1 MMAQGA
7 FVVFALLAVSAQASA
22 DQMSP
27 VGKVLSMIDEME
39 TKLIKE
45 GEEEQKIYNEF
56 SEYCEDTSRELQYE
70 IKSAT
75 AEVDELKATIE
86 KETATMTSLATEIDE
101 LAASVAEDEK
111 ELADGTAIRKSE
123 AADFAAEEKEL
134 SETMASLQRAI
145 GVMEKDAKAGAAFVQ
160 IKGAEGFAKA
170 LSAVISASSL
180 SASDGAKLT
189 ALVQS
194 STQEDDDDEEVDAQS
209 TAGQS
214 KDEGI
219 VELLENLL
227 EKASTKLSDLRKK
240 EESAVSNF
248 KMTEQSL
255 KQEIGYASHNL
266 ETAKKD
272 SSASA
277 EAKAAAEGDL
287 SMSSKDLAADTK
299 ALDELHTEC
308 MMKANDFE
316 AETKSRGEELKALA
330 TAKKII
336 QEATGVDSL
345 AQVSFLQVVT
355 QKKSTA
361 HAAVSYMKRLAK
373 KQHSTALAQLASRM
387 ASAVRLG
394 ASSQDVFAKLK
405 TMIDGM
411 IAKLEK
417 EAQEEATKKAYCDK
431 EMSET
436 KAKKDDKSAG
446 VQKLTTKIDADSASS
461 TKVKEEVASTQ
472 SQLAQ
477 LASEQAELDK
487 IRAEEAA
494 LYELSKAEQEKGL
507 AGIRA
512 ALKVLK
518 DYYSKVSGDAGSGII
533 SMLEYAEADLN
544 KGLSEM
550 IEIEK
555 MAKIEHKKIS
565 DEHKMTKMEK
575 DKDVEYKTK
584 ESASLDKTLT
594 EAKSDRES
602 EQTELDAVNEYWAKI
617 QEECVAKPEPYEE
630 IKKRREEEIA
640 GLKDGLA
647 VLEGETALIQK
658 HVQRRTLRGVY

>member
-240 EESAVSNF
+240 EETAVSDF

-287 SMSSKDLAADTK
+287 SMSSKDLAADTA